1 MKPQYI
7 ALIAATAAL
16 PLGAQATAPA
26 APAAI
31 TAPAADSL
39 LQQRVAAHPA
49 LAAIPAD
56 AEFVLSIDNIGTAA
70 EGLAKLGLLD
80 ASDVELAR
88 QPKGISLALSPQ
100 FVSLFADLIP
110 LYADFNAMYIQLE
123 KDISAGSDTE
133 EQVSQIEAIQSQITG
148 KLAAAVKKIDKVG
161 PVYAVLSMDSQYNA
175 DLAASYDQVLQEFK
189 GSESVE
195 YVEINGFKGI
205 KLTAQIPDSDEEL
218 KELAAALNGRSI
230 YILSKLV
237 GDTLVIG
244 LAENPEDIRP
254 AATPAE
260 SILATDKLAKGD
272 KALGQRSY
280 LSCYSGA
287 NLVNTLNEMNKIG
300 PMRDS
305 LWQTIQATYL
315 KRLKPETAAACTRGV
330 EMVMAELKKLD
341 KSQAAKHPAFAHL
354 WQDDSAIHFEL
365 EGDACGYSYEPAKCL
380 GCGLDTKDAPFYLE
394 TSPMRFPNPI
404 NVPNLVRGLSSA
416 APLITTLV
424 VDGSEEAAER
434 SYQNQQEPVVKE
446 VLDSSLK
453 AFETLGSGICGAD
466 LIYVSPEG
474 GFSYASSVK
483 DRNAVVSGFTQL
495 IDVSN
500 ILSDGLF
507 REELVKHSTVKQEGN
522 NTIATLD
529 TDGGRVKWCAVL
541 NDNILTAGTIAGF
554 SDKLAD
560 AANAP
565 EFSGIRFSLNLAALA
580 CLKDILPP
588 EAEEVCACAA
598 RYVES
603 ISGQGD
609 IKDGVST
616 FTLDIKPAQVEKDT
630 AAPAK

>member
-26 APAAI
+26 APAAV

-39 LQQRVAAHPA
+39 LQQRAAAHPA

-100 FVSLFADLIP
+100 FVSQFADLIP
-110 LYADFNAMYIQLE
+110 LYADFNAMSIQLA
-123 KDISAGSDTE
+123 KDISAESDTVE
-133 EQVSQIEAIQSQITG
+133 LESQVEAIQSQITG

-195 YVEINGFKGI
+195 YVEINGLKGF

-287 NLVNTLNEMNKIG
+287 NLVNTLMKMNKIG
-300 PMRDS
+300 PTLDG
-305 LWQTIQATYL
+305 LWQAIQATYL
-315 KRLKPETAAACTRGV
+315 KRLKPETAAACARGV
-330 EMVMAELKKLD
+330 EMAMTELKKLD

-365 EGDACGYSYEPAKCL
+365 EEDACGYSYEPAKSL
-380 GCGLDTKDAPFYLE
+380 ASGLDTKDAPFYLE
-394 TSPMRFPNPI
+394 ASPMRFPNPI

-416 APLITTLV
+416 APLIDLV
-424 VDGSEEAAER
+424 VEGSEEAAER

-541 NDNILTAGTIAGF
+541 NDDILTAGTIAGF

-565 EFSGIRFSLNLAALA
+565 EFSGIRFSLNLAALD

-598 RYVES
+598 KYVES
-603 ISGQGD
+603 ISGHND
-609 IKDGVST
+609 IKDGIST

>member
-26 APAAI
+26 APAAV

-39 LQQRVAAHPA
+39 LQQRAAAHPA

-100 FVSLFADLIP
+100 FVSQFADLIP
-110 LYADFNAMYIQLE
+110 LYADFNAMSIQLA
-123 KDISAGSDTE
+123 KDISAESDTVE
-133 EQVSQIEAIQSQITG
+133 LESQVEAIQSQITG

-195 YVEINGFKGI
+195 YVEINGLKGF

-287 NLVNTLNEMNKIG
+287 NLVNTLMEMNKIG
-300 PMRDS
+300 PTLDG
-305 LWQTIQATYL
+305 LWQAIQATYL
-315 KRLKPETAAACTRGV
+315 KRLKPETAAARARGV

-365 EGDACGYSYEPAKCL
+365 EGDACGYSYEPAKSL

-416 APLITTLV
+416 AAPLI
-424 VDGSEEAAER
+424 
-434 SYQNQQEPVVKE
+434 QQEPVVKE

-507 REELVKHSTVKQEGN
+507 KEELVKHSTVKQEGN

-598 RYVES
+598 KYVES
-603 ISGQGD
+603 ISGHND
-609 IKDGVST
+609 IKDGIST

>member
-26 APAAI
+26 APAAV

-39 LQQRVAAHPA
+39 LQQRAAAHPA

-100 FVSLFADLIP
+100 FVSQFADLIP
-110 LYADFNAMYIQLE
+110 LYADFNAMSIQLA
-123 KDISAGSDTE
+123 KDISAESDTE
-133 EQVSQIEAIQSQITG
+133 ELESQVEAIQSQITG

-195 YVEINGFKGI
+195 YVEINGLKGF

-287 NLVNTLNEMNKIG
+287 NLVNTLMKMNKIG
-300 PMRDS
+300 PTLDG
-305 LWQTIQATYL
+305 LWQAIQATYL
-315 KRLKPETAAACTRGV
+315 KRLKPETAAACARGV
-330 EMVMAELKKLD
+330 EMVMTELKKLD
-341 KSQAAKHPAFAHL
+341 KSQAAKHPAFSHL

-365 EGDACGYSYEPAKCL
+365 EEDACGYSYEPAKSL
-380 GCGLDTKDAPFYLE
+380 GSGLDTKDAPFYLE
-394 TSPMRFPNPI
+394 ASPMRFPNPI

-416 APLITTLV
+416 APLIDLV
-424 VDGSEEAAER
+424 VEGSEEAAER

-507 REELVKHSTVKQEGN
+507 KEELVKHSTVKQEGN

-541 NDNILTAGTIAGF
+541 NDNFLTAGTIAGF

-598 RYVES
+598 KYVES
-603 ISGQGD
+603 ISGHND
-609 IKDGVST
+609 IKDGIST

>member
-1 MKPQYI
+1 MCVLNRGREGTRGARPPADSPLKKQPINHNNIMKPQYI

-100 FVSLFADLIP
+100 FVSQFADMIP
-110 LYADFNAMYIQLE
+110 LYADFNAMSIQLA

-300 PMRDS
+300 PTLDG
-305 LWQTIQATYL
+305 LWQAIQATYL
-315 KRLKPETAAACTRGV
+315 KRLKPETAAACARGV

-341 KSQAAKHPAFAHL
+341 KSQAAKHPAFSHL

-365 EGDACGYSYEPAKCL
+365 EGDACGDSYEPAKSL
-380 GCGLDTKDAPFYLE
+380 GSGLDTKDAPFYLE

-416 APLITTLV
+416 APP
-424 VDGSEEAAER
+424 DCSR
-434 SYQNQQEPVVKE
+434 
-446 VLDSSLK
+446 
-453 AFETLGSGICGAD
+453 
-466 LIYVSPEG
+466 
-474 GFSYASSVK
+474 
-483 DRNAVVSGFTQL
+483 
-495 IDVSN
+495 
-500 ILSDGLF
+500 
-507 REELVKHSTVKQEGN
+507 
-522 NTIATLD
+522 
-529 TDGGRVKWCAVL
+529 GRWV
-541 NDNILTAGTIAGF
+541 
-554 SDKLAD
+554 
-560 AANAP
+560 
-565 EFSGIRFSLNLAALA
+565 
-580 CLKDILPP
+580 
-588 EAEEVCACAA
+588 
-598 RYVES
+598 
-603 ISGQGD
+603 
-609 IKDGVST
+609 
-616 FTLDIKPAQVEKDT
+616 
-630 AAPAK
+630 

>member
-26 APAAI
+26 APAAV
-31 TAPAADSL
+31 TAPATDSL
-39 LQQRVAAHPA
+39 LQQRAAAHPA

-100 FVSLFADLIP
+100 FVSQCADLIP
-110 LYADFNAMYIQLE
+110 LYADFNAMSIQVA
-123 KDISAGSDTE
+123 KDISAESDTVKLE
-133 EQVSQIEAIQSQITG
+133 SQVEAIQSQITG

-195 YVEINGFKGI
+195 YVEINGLKGF

-287 NLVNTLNEMNKIG
+287 NLVNTLMEMNKIG
-300 PMRDS
+300 PTRDS
-305 LWQTIQATYL
+305 LWQAIQATHL

-365 EGDACGYSYEPAKCL
+365 EEDACGYSYEPAKSL

-416 APLITTLV
+416 APLIALV
-424 VDGSEEAAER
+424 VEGSEEAAER

-507 REELVKHSTVKQEGN
+507 KEELVKHSTVKQEGN

-565 EFSGIRFSLNLAALA
+565 EFSGIRFSLNLAALD

-598 RYVES
+598 KYVES
-603 ISGQGD
+603 ISGHND

-616 FTLDIKPAQVEKDT
+616 FTLDIKPAQEEKDT

>member
-31 TAPAADSL
+31 SAPAADSL

-100 FVSLFADLIP
+100 FVSQFADLIP
-110 LYADFNAMYIQLE
+110 LYADFNAMYIQLA

-205 KLTAQIPDSDEEL
+205 KLTAQIPDSDEGL

-300 PMRDS
+300 PTLDG
-305 LWQTIQATYL
+305 LWQAIQATYL

-380 GCGLDTKDAPFYLE
+380 GSGLDTKDAPFYLE

-416 APLITTLV
+416 AAPLI
-424 VDGSEEAAER
+424 
-434 SYQNQQEPVVKE
+434 QQEPVVKE

-541 NDNILTAGTIAGF
+541 NDNVLTAGTIAGF

-580 CLKDILPP
+580 GLKDILPP

-598 RYVES
+598 KYVES

-609 IKDGVST
+609 IKDGIST
-616 FTLDIKPAQVEKDT
+616 FTLDIKPAQVKKDT

>member
-26 APAAI
+26 APAAV

-39 LQQRVAAHPA
+39 LQQRAAAHPA

-100 FVSLFADLIP
+100 FVSQFADLIP
-110 LYADFNAMYIQLE
+110 LYADFNAMSIQLA
-123 KDISAGSDTE
+123 KDISAGSDTVE
-133 EQVSQIEAIQSQITG
+133 MESQVEAIQSQITG

-195 YVEINGFKGI
+195 YVEINGLKGF

-287 NLVNTLNEMNKIG
+287 NLVNTLMKMNKIG
-300 PMRDS
+300 PTLDG
-305 LWQTIQATYL
+305 LWQAIQATYL
-315 KRLKPETAAACTRGV
+315 KQLKPETAAACARGV

-341 KSQAAKHPAFAHL
+341 KRPAAKHPAFAHL

-365 EGDACGYSYEPAKCL
+365 EEDACGYSYEPAKSL
-380 GCGLDTKDAPFYLE
+380 ASGLDTKDAPFYLE
-394 TSPMRFPNPI
+394 ASPMRFPNPI

-416 APLITTLV
+416 APLIDLV
-424 VDGSEEAAER
+424 VEGSEEAAER

-529 TDGGRVKWCAVL
+529 TDGSRVKWCAVL

-598 RYVES
+598 KYVES
-603 ISGQGD
+603 IRGHND

>member
-100 FVSLFADLIP
+100 FVSQFADLIP
-110 LYADFNAMYIQLE
+110 LYADCNAMSIQLA
-123 KDISAGSDTE
+123 KDISAASDTVE
-133 EQVSQIEAIQSQITG
+133 LESQVEAIQSLITG
-148 KLAAAVKKIDKVG
+148 KLVAAVKKIDKVG

-287 NLVNTLNEMNKIG
+287 NLVNTLMKMNKIG
-300 PMRDS
+300 PTLDG
-305 LWQTIQATYL
+305 LWQAIQATYL
-315 KRLKPETAAACTRGV
+315 KRLKPETAAACARGV

-341 KSQAAKHPAFAHL
+341 KRPAAKHPAFSHL

-365 EGDACGYSYEPAKCL
+365 EEDACGYSYEPAKSL
-380 GCGLDTKDAPFYLE
+380 GSGLDTKDAPFYLE

-416 APLITTLV
+416 DPLIALV
-424 VDGSEEAAER
+424 VGGSEEAAER

-507 REELVKHSTVKQEGN
+507 KEELVKHSTVKQEGN

-529 TDGGRVKWCAVL
+529 ADGGRVKWCAVL

-603 ISGQGD
+603 ISGQGE

>member
-26 APAAI
+26 APAAV

-39 LQQRVAAHPA
+39 LQQRAAAHPA

-100 FVSLFADLIP
+100 FVSQCADLIP
-110 LYADFNAMYIQLE
+110 LYADFNAMSIQLA
-123 KDISAGSDTE
+123 KDISAESDTE
-133 EQVSQIEAIQSQITG
+133 ELESQVEAIQSQITG

-161 PVYAVLSMDSQYNA
+161 PVYAVLSMDPQYNA

-195 YVEINGFKGI
+195 YVEINGLKGF

-287 NLVNTLNEMNKIG
+287 NLVNTLMEMNKIG
-300 PMRDS
+300 PTLDG
-305 LWQTIQATYL
+305 LWQAIQATYL
-315 KRLKPETAAACTRGV
+315 KQLKPETAAARARGV

-341 KSQAAKHPAFAHL
+341 KRPAAKHPAFAHL

-365 EGDACGYSYEPAKCL
+365 EEDACGYSYEPAKCL
-380 GCGLDTKDAPFYLE
+380 GSGLDTKDAPFYLE

-416 APLITTLV
+416 AAPLI
-424 VDGSEEAAER
+424 
-434 SYQNQQEPVVKE
+434 QQEPVVKE

-507 REELVKHSTVKQEGN
+507 KEELVKHSTVKQEGN

-565 EFSGIRFSLNLAALA
+565 EFSGIRFSLNLAALD

-598 RYVES
+598 KYVES
-603 ISGQGD
+603 ISGHND
-609 IKDGVST
+609 IKDGIST
-616 FTLDIKPAQVEKDT
+616 FTLDIKPAQGEKDT

>member
-26 APAAI
+26 APAAV

-39 LQQRVAAHPA
+39 LQQRAAAHPA

-80 ASDVELAR
+80 ASHVELAR

-100 FVSLFADLIP
+100 FVSQCADLIP
-110 LYADFNAMYIQLE
+110 LYADFNAMSIQLA

-175 DLAASYDQVLQEFK
+175 DLAASYDQVLQGFK

-287 NLVNTLNEMNKIG
+287 NLVNTLMKMNKIG
-300 PMRDS
+300 PTLDG
-305 LWQTIQATYL
+305 LWQAIQATYL
-315 KRLKPETAAACTRGV
+315 KRLKPETAAACARGV
-330 EMVMAELKKLD
+330 AMVMAELKKLD
-341 KSQAAKHPAFAHL
+341 KRPAAKHPAFSHL

-365 EGDACGYSYEPAKCL
+365 EEDACGYSYEPAKSL
-380 GCGLDTKDAPFYLE
+380 ASGLDTKDAPFYLE
-394 TSPMRFPNPI
+394 ASPMRFPNPI
-404 NVPNLVRGLSSA
+404 NNPNLVRGLSSA
-416 APLITTLV
+416 APLIALV
-424 VDGSEEAAER
+424 VEGSEEAAER

-507 REELVKHSTVKQEGN
+507 KEELVKHSTVKQEGN

-565 EFSGIRFSLNLAALA
+565 EFSGIRFSLNLAALD

-598 RYVES
+598 KYVES
-603 ISGQGD
+603 ISGHND
-609 IKDGVST
+609 IKDGIST

>member
-26 APAAI
+26 APAAV

-39 LQQRVAAHPA
+39 LQQRAAAHPA

-100 FVSLFADLIP
+100 FVSQFADLIP
-110 LYADFNAMYIQLE
+110 LYADFNAMSIQLA
-123 KDISAGSDTE
+123 KDISAESDTVE
-133 EQVSQIEAIQSQITG
+133 LESHVEAIQSQITG

-195 YVEINGFKGI
+195 YVEINGLKGF

-237 GDTLVIG
+237 DDTLVIG

-287 NLVNTLNEMNKIG
+287 NLVNTLMKMNKIG
-300 PMRDS
+300 PTLDG
-305 LWQTIQATYL
+305 LWQAIQATYL
-315 KRLKPETAAACTRGV
+315 KRLKPETAAACARGV
-330 EMVMAELKKLD
+330 EMVMTELKKLD
-341 KSQAAKHPAFAHL
+341 KSQAAKHPAFSHL

-365 EGDACGYSYEPAKCL
+365 EEDACGYSYEPAKSL
-380 GCGLDTKDAPFYLE
+380 ASGLDTKDAPFYLE
-394 TSPMRFPNPI
+394 ASPMRFPNPI

-416 APLITTLV
+416 APLIALV
-424 VDGSEEAAER
+424 VEGSEEAAER

-507 REELVKHSTVKQEGN
+507 KEELVKHSTVKQEGN

-529 TDGGRVKWCAVL
+529 TDGSRVKWCAVL

-565 EFSGIRFSLNLAALA
+565 EFSGIRFSLNLAALD

-598 RYVES
+598 KYVES
-603 ISGQGD
+603 ISGHND
-609 IKDGVST
+609 IKDGIST